1 MSDKVEVFVR
11 KASGLVREMSPYSAF
26 AYNVLAIG
34 ILFPWVY
41 LQAPVVFP
49 AANIAV
55 GIIIAGVLLIPM
67 WYTYAWLSASM
78 PRSGGDYVFQT
89 RILSGWM
96 GFGSTILGAF
106 MAMLYAAFA
115 GWMFCVIGAAPIFA
129 IWGYAADSMALLNIA
144 NWLSSPSGI
153 IIVSLVVLIF
163 STFTLVLGMGRFVKV
178 QWLLWYGLMA
188 SIVVII
194 YVLATTTRE
203 TFIQN
208 FNGFY
213 SWAAGIDVSGG
224 YHKQLIDLASSEGFR
239 LNEPISW
246 IQTIGVATVAANSL
260 VWAVLAVQQLGEI
273 KGANVVKNTKFFI
286 VGSGVFSTVF
296 MAIIAALLF
305 KLGGKEFIRAASI
318 TSWYGHIDAPVQP
331 WIGFM
336 VSIATK
342 SPILVFIICFGFI
355 CNAYQVMHNVMIQAG
370 RITFAAAVD
379 RIFPDWLSKVNPRFR
394 SPVNLHIVLSI
405 MIAVWIVFFN
415 TTTVGDIS
423 LSAAAAFM
431 IYFALTC
438 LSGALFPHLKK
449 VRAIYDASPIANKKI
464 GKLPLITLTG
474 LFGTVVSIVLLAL
487 FLVWPELGVFN
498 AVSLITIIGSLVI
511 AVVYYFIRRSFMRK
525 RGIDIELAFRQLPPD

>member
-49 AANIAV
+49 AANIPV
-55 GIIIAGVLLIPM
+55 GILIAGVLLIPM

-106 MAMLYAAFA
+106 MSMLYAAFA

-129 IWGYAADSMALLNIA
+129 IWGYTADSMALLNIA

-153 IIVSLVVLIF
+153 IIVSLVILIL

-178 QWLLWYGLMA
+178 QWVLWYGLMI
-188 SIVVII
+188 SIAVII
-194 YVLATTTRE
+194 YVLATTSRE

-213 SWAAGIDVSGG
+213 AWAAGIDAPGG
-224 YHKQLIDLASSEGFR
+224 YHQQLIDLASSEGFR
-239 LNEPISW
+239 LNQPISW
-246 IQTIGVATVAANSL
+246 IQTVGVATIAANSL

-305 KLGGKEFIRAASI
+305 KLGGKEFIRAASY
-318 TSWYGHIDAPVQP
+318 TSWFGHIDAPVQP
-331 WIGFM
+331 WLGFM
-336 VSIATK
+336 VSIAIK

-379 RIFPDWLSKVNPRFR
+379 RLFPDWLSKVNPRFR
-394 SPVNLHIVLSI
+394 SPVNMHIVLSI

-415 TTTVGDIS
+415 TTAVGDIS

-474 LFGTVVSIVLLAL
+474 LFGAVVCIVLLVL

-498 AVSLITIIGSLVI
+498 AVSIITIMGSLVM